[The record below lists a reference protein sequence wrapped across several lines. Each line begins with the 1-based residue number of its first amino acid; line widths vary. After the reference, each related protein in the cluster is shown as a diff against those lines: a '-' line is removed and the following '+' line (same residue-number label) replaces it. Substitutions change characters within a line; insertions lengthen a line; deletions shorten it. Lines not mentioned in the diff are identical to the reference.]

1 MNPRAPGSRDDG
13 CVGPRARLG
22 RQGKVGWMKQVVLI
36 VIGGLIAL
44 TGAVWTLQG
53 LGYVSGSFMT
63 GATLWAIIGPVV
75 LLAGLAILV
84 AGLRRRRRVR

>member
-1 MNPRAPGSRDDG
+1 
-13 CVGPRARLG
+13 
-22 RQGKVGWMKQVVLI
+22 MKQVVLI